1 MPRFGPG
8 LEEMIDF
15 SHLPVHTDLRKDNIC
30 ANEDDR
36 ANADDVFDGEGSR
49 DYYNEIWRLHMTH
62 GQKLWYKSIEPELLE
77 SSLRKLS
84 ETAQVTNIV
93 CLGLGSLPY
102 GEFSTIQHIVVSD
115 MAQELAAM
123 YKTTGRPLER
133 PITII
138 AQDLCYTPADEAQ
151 RAALPTSI
159 HVVWDLEGFIAI
171 NSGTLVMSCY
181 PSVPVKQIVAHLAMD
196 STDGIGLAAMLR
208 NDSNGD
214 DLGDVDTVT

>member
-102 GEFSTIQHIVVSD
+102 GEFSTIQHIVASD
-115 MAQELAAM
+115 MA
-123 YKTTGRPLER
+123 
-133 PITII
+133 
-138 AQDLCYTPADEAQ
+138 ADEAQ